1 MTSVVFTLKGLDGN
15 PITSTQFK
23 IEAAAPDG
31 VPDPLHPVPAHV
43 LINTNASGVATA
55 TLTATGAPYYL
66 TRVSGTTDDLIAF
79 KFFVPASDVALNL
92 DVLYVDLGRHL
103 KVSTDR
109 AIYTLIE
116 TKVSMLN
123 ALNIAKAYQE
133 NVLATIAGISVDV
146 AGVAATAISGH
157 NAATDPHGDRA
168 YVDGLL
174 AAMDSVPMAN
184 HVHRRTK
191 FGNHTDFTVSVPNCP
206 YQSRYESTQ
215 AVVSA
220 YELST
225 LTNSANVVDCAH
237 LQLISSTANESA
249 CLTLYGK
256 DHTVTTAQ
264 QHWTTGSDLQAIL
277 SVALSGT
284 LPTGDYFSYRIG
296 LSDGNRSGVVM
307 YNPFYVYPPEA
318 GATRTGCSALFV
330 LNSSSLYWQCMSGRG
345 ANAETTV
352 TTVLGELDKFTT
364 FHVRV
369 TATGNVEF
377 RINGT
382 LVATHSGIGKIPNGA
397 FLSESLGVVNFAT
410 TAATAKGFYI
420 DEIAYLHQLP
430 SSRAGMVFV

>member
-15 PITSTQFK
+15 PITSTPFK

-31 VPDPLHPVPAHV
+31 VPDPLHPVPAPV
-43 LINTNASGVATA
+43 IFRTNGLGVATV
-55 TLTATGAPYYL
+55 TLAATGAPYYL
-66 TRVSGTTDDLIAF
+66 TRISGTTDDLIAF

-92 DVLYVDLGRHL
+92 NVLYVDLGRHL

-133 NVLATIAGISVDV
+133 NVLATIANV
-146 AGVAATAISGH
+146 T
-157 NAATDPHGDRA
+157 
-168 YVDGLL
+168 
-174 AAMDSVPMAN
+174 DSVPMAN

-191 FGNHTDFTVSVPNCP
+191 FGNHTDFTVAVPNCP
-206 YQSRYESTQ
+206 YQSRYQSTQ

-237 LQLISSTANESA
+237 LQLNSLTANEA
-249 CLTLYGK
+249 AYLTLYGK
-256 DHTVTTAQ
+256 DLDVTTAQ
-264 QHWTTGSDLQAIL
+264 QHWTTGSDVQAIL
-277 SVALSGT
+277 SVALSNT
-284 LPTGDYFSYRIG
+284 LPTGDTFSYRIG
-296 LSDGNRSGVVM
+296 LSDGNRAGAVM
-307 YNPFYVYPPEA
+307 SDPFYAYPSESA
-318 GATRTGCSALFV
+318 TTRTGCGALFV
-330 LNSSSLYWQCMSGRG
+330 LSSGSLYWQCMSGRG
-345 ANAETTV
+345 ANTETTI

-397 FLSESLGVVNFAT
+397 FLSESLGVVNLTT
-410 TAATAKGFYI
+410 TAATVKGYYI

>member
-15 PITSTQFK
+15 PITSTTFK

-31 VPDPLHPVPAHV
+31 VPDPLHPVPAPV
-43 LINTNASGVATA
+43 LITTNASGVATA

-79 KFFVPASDVALNL
+79 KFFVPESDVALNL
-92 DVLYVDLGRHL
+92 NVLYVDLGRHL

-133 NVLATIAGISVDV
+133 NVLATIANIAVDV
-146 AGVAATAISGH
+146 QEAATAALVLHSS
-157 NAATDPHGDRA
+157 ATDPHGDRA

-174 AAMDSVPMAN
+174 AAMAN
-184 HVHRRTK
+184 HVQRRTK
-191 FGNHTDFTVSVPNCP
+191 FGNHTDFTVAVPNCP
-206 YQSRYESTQ
+206 YQSRYQSTQ
-215 AVVSA
+215 VAVSA

-225 LTNSANVVDCAH
+225 LTNSANVIDCAH
-237 LQLISSTANESA
+237 LQLSSTTATEVA
-249 CLTLYGK
+249 YLTLYGK
-256 DHTVTTAQ
+256 DLTVTTAQ

-277 SVALSGT
+277 SVALSDT
-284 LPTGDYFSYRIG
+284 LPTGDTFSYRIG
-296 LSDGNRSGVVM
+296 LSDGNRSGAIM
-307 YNPFYVYPPEA
+307 ANLFYAYPLES
-318 GATRTGCSALFV
+318 GTTRTGCGALFV
-330 LNSSSLYWQCMSGRG
+330 LSSDSLYWKCVSGRD
-345 ANAETTV
+345 ANTETTV
-352 TTVLGELDKFTT
+352 TTVLGELNKFTT

-397 FLSESLGVVNFAT
+397 FLSESLGVVNLAT
-410 TAATAKGFYI
+410 TTATAKGFYI
-420 DEIAYLHQLP
+420 DEIAYLHRLP

>member
-1 MTSVVFTLKGLDGN
+1 MTTVNFTLTGIDGRAF
-15 PITSTQFK
+15 PYTVFK

-31 VPDPLHPVPAHV
+31 VPDPLHPVPAPV
-43 LINTNASGVATA
+43 LITTNASGVATA

-66 TRVSGTTDDLIAF
+66 TRMTGTTDDLIAF
-79 KFFVPASDVALNL
+79 KFFVPESDVALNL
-92 DVLYVDLGRHL
+92 DVLYVDLGKHL
-103 KVSTDR
+103 KVNTDR
-109 AIYTLIE
+109 ALYSLIE

-123 ALNIAKAYQE
+123 ALNIAKAYQA
-133 NVLATIAGISVDV
+133 NVLAAISGISVDV
-146 AGVAATAISGH
+146 AGAAATAISGH

-174 AAMDSVPMAN
+174 VAMDSVPMAN

-206 YQSRYESTQ
+206 YQSRYQSTQ
-215 AVVSA
+215 VAVSA

-237 LQLISSTANESA
+237 LQLSSTTANESA
-249 CLTLYGK
+249 YLTLYGK
-256 DHTVTTAQ
+256 DLTVTTAQ

-277 SVALSGT
+277 SVALSDT
-284 LPTGDYFSYRIG
+284 LPTGDTFSYRVG
-296 LSDGNRSGVVM
+296 LSDGNRAGAVM
-307 YNPFYVYPPEA
+307 SDPFYVYPSES
-318 GATRTGCSALFV
+318 GTTRTGCGALFV
-330 LNSSSLYWQCMSGRG
+330 LKAGSLYWQCMSGRG
-345 ANAETTV
+345 ANTETTI

-397 FLSESLGVVNFAT
+397 FLSESLGVVNLT
-410 TAATAKGFYI
+410 TTTATAKGFYI

>member
-1 MTSVVFTLKGLDGN
+1 MTTVNFTLTGIDGN
-15 PITSTQFK
+15 VLPYTVFK

-31 VPDPLHPVPAHV
+31 VPDPLHPVPAPV
-43 LINTNASGVATA
+43 LITTNVSGVATA
-55 TLTATGAPYYL
+55 ILTATGAPYYL
-66 TRVSGTTDDLIAF
+66 TKMTGTTDDLIAF
-79 KFFVPASDVALNL
+79 KFFVPESDVALNL
-92 DVLYVDLGRHL
+92 DVLYVDLGKHL
-103 KVSTDR
+103 KVNTDR
-109 AIYTLIE
+109 ALYSLIE

-123 ALNIAKAYQE
+123 ALNIAKAYQA

-174 AAMDSVPMAN
+174 VAMDSVPMAN

-191 FGNHTDFTVSVPNCP
+191 FGNHTDFTVAVPNCP
-206 YQSRYESTQ
+206 YQSRYQSTQ
-215 AVVSA
+215 VAVSA

-237 LQLISSTANESA
+237 LQLSSTTATEA
-249 CLTLYGK
+249 AYLTLYGK
-256 DHTVTTAQ
+256 DLTVTTAQ

-277 SVALSGT
+277 SVALSDT
-284 LPTGDYFSYRIG
+284 LPTGDTFSYRVG
-296 LSDGNRSGVVM
+296 LSDGNRAGAVM
-307 YNPFYVYPPEA
+307 SDPFYAYPSESVT
-318 GATRTGCSALFV
+318 TRTGCGALFV
-330 LNSSSLYWQCMSGRG
+330 LKAGSLYWQCMSGRG
-345 ANAETTV
+345 ANTETTV

-397 FLSESLGVVNFAT
+397 FLSESLGVVNLTTT
-410 TAATAKGFYI
+410 TATVKGYYI

>member
-15 PITSTQFK
+15 PITSTTFK

-31 VPDPLHPVPAHV
+31 VPDPLHPVPAPV
-43 LINTNASGVATA
+43 LITTNASGVATA

-66 TRVSGTTDDLIAF
+66 TRISGTTDDLIAF
-79 KFFVPASDVALNL
+79 KFFVPASNVALNL
-92 DVLYVDLGRHL
+92 NVLYVDLGRHL

-133 NVLATIAGISVDV
+133 NVLATIANNAVDV
-146 AGVAATAISGH
+146 QEAATAALVLHSS
-157 NAATDPHGDRA
+157 ATDPHGDRA

-174 AAMDSVPMAN
+174 AAIDSIPMAN

-191 FGNHTDFTVSVPNCP
+191 FGNHTDFTVAVPNCP
-206 YQSRYESTQ
+206 YQSRYQSTQ
-215 AVVSA
+215 VAVSA

-237 LQLISSTANESA
+237 LLLNSTTATEA
-249 CLTLYGK
+249 AYLTLYGK
-256 DHTVTTAQ
+256 DLTVTTAQ
-264 QHWTTGSDLQAIL
+264 QHWTTGSDLQTIM
-277 SVALSGT
+277 SVALSDT
-284 LPTGDYFSYRIG
+284 LPTGDTFSYRIG
-296 LSDGNRSGVVM
+296 LSDGNRAGAVM
-307 YNPFYVYPPEA
+307 SDPFYVYPSES
-318 GATRTGCSALFV
+318 GTTRTGCGALFV
-330 LNSSSLYWQCMSGRG
+330 LNSDSLYWQCMSGRG
-345 ANAETTV
+345 ANTETTV
-352 TTVLGELDKFTT
+352 TTVLGELNKFTT

-397 FLSESLGVVNFAT
+397 FLSESLGVVNLTT
-410 TAATAKGFYI
+410 TAATVKGYYI

>member
-31 VPDPLHPVPAHV
+31 VPDPLHPVPTPV
-43 LINTNASGVATA
+43 IFTTNGLGVATV
-55 TLTATGAPYYL
+55 TLAATGAPYYL
-66 TRVSGTTDDLIAF
+66 TRISGTTDDLIAF

-92 DVLYVDLGRHL
+92 NVLYVDLGRHL

-133 NVLATIAGISVDV
+133 NVLATIANV
-146 AGVAATAISGH
+146 T
-157 NAATDPHGDRA
+157 
-168 YVDGLL
+168 
-174 AAMDSVPMAN
+174 DSVPMAN

-191 FGNHTDFTVSVPNCP
+191 FGNHTDFTVTVPNCP

-215 AVVSA
+215 VTVSA
-220 YELST
+220 SELEA

-237 LQLISSTANESA
+237 LLLSSNTANEA
-249 CLTLYGK
+249 AYLTLYGK
-256 DHTVTTAQ
+256 DLTVTTAQ

-277 SVALSGT
+277 SVALSDT
-284 LPTGDYFSYRIG
+284 LPTGDTFSYRVG
-296 LSDGNRSGVVM
+296 LSDGNRAGAVM
-307 YNPFYVYPPEA
+307 SDPFYAYPSES
-318 GATRTGCSALFV
+318 GTTRTGCGALFV
-330 LNSSSLYWQCMSGRG
+330 LSPGSLYWQCMSGRG
-345 ANAETTV
+345 ANTETTV

-397 FLSESLGVVNFAT
+397 FLSESLGVVNLAT
-410 TAATAKGFYI
+410 TTATAKGFYI

>member
-15 PITSTQFK
+15 PITSTPFK
-23 IEAAAPDG
+23 IEAVAPDG
-31 VPDPLHPVPAHV
+31 VPDPLHPVPTPV
-43 LINTNASGVATA
+43 IFTTNGLGVATV
-55 TLTATGAPYYL
+55 TLAATGAPYYL
-66 TRVSGTTDDLIAF
+66 TRIAGTTDDLIAF

-133 NVLATIAGISVDV
+133 NVLATMAIITQE
-146 AGVAATAISGH
+146 AATAALVLHS
-157 NAATDPHGDRA
+157 ADTDPHGDRA

-174 AAMDSVPMAN
+174 VATDSVPMAN

-191 FGNHTDFTVSVPNCP
+191 FGNHTDFTVTVPNCP

-215 AVVSA
+215 VTVSA
-220 YELST
+220 SELEA

-237 LQLISSTANESA
+237 LQLSSTTATEA
-249 CLTLYGK
+249 AYLTLYGK
-256 DHTVTTAQ
+256 DLTVTTAQ

-277 SVALSGT
+277 SVALSDT
-284 LPTGDYFSYRIG
+284 LPTGDTFSYRIG
-296 LSDGNRSGVVM
+296 LSDGNRAGAVM
-307 YNPFYVYPPEA
+307 SDPFYVYPSES
-318 GATRTGCSALFV
+318 GTTRTGCGALFR
-330 LNSSSLYWQCMSGRG
+330 LSADSLYWKCVSGRG
-345 ANAETTV
+345 ANTETTV

-397 FLSESLGVVNFAT
+397 FLSESLGVVNLAT
-410 TAATAKGFYI
+410 TTATAKGFYI